1 MLSFLHENE
10 NKELPEPQK
19 PADTDAKQTQ
29 KQDYLT
35 TTGQGKNARRSTMLL
50 AVLFGIGI
58 LCLWFMIKKS
68 VPAPA
73 AASPNSSINQQEA
86 LIEAAVARL
95 TGVGTEM
102 LGRIDEIVSKFYEL
116 SNTKQIQLNELI
128 KNPFIHDP
136 FAGSALDNSDEK
148 YSAAD
153 GGQLLMQQAG
163 NMQLLSVMKTG
174 RDNCCMI
181 DDKVLREG
189 DVIKGFKVRQIG
201 SNFVKLEQN
210 NLEIV
215 LKLLE

>member
-10 NKELPEPQK
+10 NKEMPEPQSA
-19 PADTDAKQTQ
+19 ADTDAKQTQ
-29 KQDYLT
+29 KQEYLT
-35 TTGQGKNARRSTMLL
+35 TAGQGKNARRSTVLL

-102 LGRIDEIVSKFYEL
+102 LSRIDEIVNKFYEL

-128 KNPFIHDP
+128 KNPFRFDP
-136 FAGSALDNSDEK
+136 FAGGTLEDSDEK
-148 YSAAD
+148 YSAD

-163 NMQLLSVMKTG
+163 NMQLLSIMKTDG
-174 RDNCCMI
+174 DNCCMI
-181 DDKVLREG
+181 DDKMLREG

-210 NLEIV
+210 NFEIV

>member
-10 NKELPEPQK
+10 SKELPEPQK
-19 PADTDAKQTQ
+19 PADTAANQTQ

-35 TTGQGKNARRSTMLL
+35 TTGQGKNARRSTVLL

-73 AASPNSSINQQEA
+73 AASPDSGINQQEA

-102 LGRIDEIVSKFYEL
+102 LSRIDEIVNKFYEL

-128 KNPFIHDP
+128 KNPFRHDP
-136 FAGSALDNSDEK
+136 FAGSTLEDSDEK

-163 NMQLLSVMKTG
+163 NMQLLSIMKTG
-174 RDNCCMI
+174 QDNCCMI

-189 DVIKGFKVRQIG
+189 DVIKGFKVCQIG

>member
-35 TTGQGKNARRSTMLL
+35 TTGRGKNARRSTVLL

-73 AASPNSSINQQEA
+73 AASPNSGINQQEA

-102 LGRIDEIVSKFYEL
+102 LSRIDEIVNKFYEL
-116 SNTKQIQLNELI
+116 SNTKQIQLNELV
-128 KNPFIHDP
+128 KNPFIYDP
-136 FAGSALDNSDEK
+136 FAGSTPEGSDEK

-163 NMQLLSVMKTG
+163 NMQLLSIMKTG

-189 DVIKGFKVRQIG
+189 DTIKGFKVRQIG

-210 NLEIV
+210 SLEIV